1 MKTQKEN
8 SLVVELRTI
17 AGMVSGSQAEFYNQ
31 MLKDAKPIKVAKLA
45 EVFSADQIAKIETFV
60 APKPKLCYQ
69 NATLFSLY
77 FPNVDYVEGK
87 MTCCGAFGIEHA
99 WNKVG
104 DKYIDIT
111 MELALKRDPGEEE
124 YLALGEYDAATVSK
138 TCLDRGYYGEIYQE
152 ELRKKFSNKV
162 F

>member
-8 SLVVELRTI
+8 ILITELRTI
-17 AGMVSGSQAEFYNQ
+17 AGMVSGSQAEFYDQ

-45 EVFSADQIAKIETFV
+45 DVFTADQIARIETFV
-60 APKPKLCYQ
+60 NPEPKLCYK

-77 FPNVDYVEGK
+77 FPGVDYVEGK
-87 MTCCGAFGIEHA
+87 MTCCRTFGIEHA

-111 MELALKRDPGEEE
+111 MELALKRDPSEEE
-124 YLALGEYDAATVSK
+124 YLALGEYDAEVVSK
-138 TCLDRGYYGEIYQE
+138 ICVDRGYYGEIYQE
-152 ELRKKFSNKV
+152 SLRKKFSNKV
-162 F
+162 Y